1 MLMQLAHTDLR
12 KGRAGPGQERSLG
25 TWQAVM
31 AQASAQCEGMRTG
44 RRGSTQNLPWALGE
58 VPRPARTRAQGRRQG
73 ERLGP

>member
-44 RRGSTQNLPWALGE
+44 RRGSTQNLPWAL
-58 VPRPARTRAQGRRQG
+58 
-73 ERLGP
+73 